1 MVNFSLH
8 KIGAAFIAALFFF
21 TTYSQNNPKTEFEVF
36 KDYKRLGYTV
46 RPVFYSKATINRKF
60 GDYELINKKTF
71 NFNFGFDY
79 LIHPERKWAFKS
91 GLHLDI
97 VPLYNIEF
105 DIKEGD
111 IWSGYEGY
119 QEDSNIYKLNFAI
132 PLLVQFKKQMAYNL
146 FFNLEMGFHF
156 MIMQQG
162 GFDVTYL
169 FSNEELSE
177 SREIFAMYGNAT
189 NPTSIYPNLILSPGF
204 YFTFPG
210 ILLQTNVIFQKPI
223 VPFFKGEYQ
232 FGNLLESGPTR
243 GDYKNSGEYLGLLFT
258 VHLKKKMKHTN
269 NEFDY

>member
-119 QEDSNIYKLNFAI
+119 QEDSNIYKLNFTI

-189 NPTSIYPNLILSPGF
+189 KMSLKTLISLLMRSLAQVVLFGKAVILHQNMPQTEKQKELLLLDGYLIMENL
-204 YFTFPG
+204 
-210 ILLQTNVIFQKPI
+210 K
-223 VPFFKGEYQ
+223 
-232 FGNLLESGPTR
+232 
-243 GDYKNSGEYLGLLFT
+243 
-258 VHLKKKMKHTN
+258 
-269 NEFDY
+269 